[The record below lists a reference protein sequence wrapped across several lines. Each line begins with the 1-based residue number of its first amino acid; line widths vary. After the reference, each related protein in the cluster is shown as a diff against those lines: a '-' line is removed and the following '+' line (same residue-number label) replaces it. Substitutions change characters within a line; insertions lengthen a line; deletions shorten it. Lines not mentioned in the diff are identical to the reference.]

1 MKYIVAQPDLI
12 SNSYF
17 PALAAVEL
25 GFFNEE
31 GIDAEISLHDVFACE
46 AFCSADD
53 RVAVRR

>member
-25 GFFNEE
+25 GFFNLE
-31 GIDAEISLHDVFACE
+31 GIDAEI
-46 AFCSADD
+46 
-53 RVAVRR
+53 